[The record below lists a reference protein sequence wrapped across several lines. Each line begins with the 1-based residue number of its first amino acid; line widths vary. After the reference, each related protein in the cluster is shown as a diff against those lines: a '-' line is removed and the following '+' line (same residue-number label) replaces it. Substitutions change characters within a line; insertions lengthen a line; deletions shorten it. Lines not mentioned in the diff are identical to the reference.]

1 MKLGPV
7 TELGKRNKTSKK
19 NDVVSPNCDVIVIFP
34 IYTQFAAILK
44 LVRTYSLYNLHFHY

>member
-19 NDVVSPNCDVIVIFP
+19 NDVVLPNCDVIVIFP

-44 LVRTYSLYNLHFHY
+44 LVRTYSL